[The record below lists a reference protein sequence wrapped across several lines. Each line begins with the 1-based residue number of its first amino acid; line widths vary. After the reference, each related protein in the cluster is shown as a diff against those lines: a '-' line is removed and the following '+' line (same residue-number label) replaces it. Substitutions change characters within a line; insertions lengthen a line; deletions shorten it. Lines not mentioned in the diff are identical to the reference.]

1 MYCVNIIFKLNTILY
16 VLYKHNFKIKHNPIC
31 IMQTIFKL
39 QKLKKNSTLE
49 IRKIKLNLQIKQCK

>member
-1 MYCVNIIFKLNTILY
+1 MCSQLKKKKQLQFLFLLQQNKTCNN
-16 VLYKHNFKIKHNPIC
+16 KNK
-31 IMQTIFKL
+31 MQTIFKL